1 MPSVSCFGLVIN
13 LGAGVG
19 NDKYS
24 EINMSSASAQQQI
37 EVQVFGTK
45 EFTHSHQNLYKQGG
59 NRRNIFRKLNDLIAV
74 VGIEGASAF
83 KSFKTTKHG
92 ETRIKSCIKFDLGDA
107 FRLVTVQSNRIVWLL
122 FCGSHDEC
130 DKWLNKNSGLTPML
144 LEGEVKFTRENMA
157 GSKPEL
163 RKDAVPSGIL
173 LIDRLDENHLDEFLD
188 EFQGSVSRKIGILKC
203 TADPSEIY
211 EISGRIEDQ
220 DLASLAQDVLL
231 ALLEDDREGA
241 VMRLDLHLGRAK
253 TESAWSDAEIVS
265 IKVGSNV
272 YDVALGSEDYL
283 LKINEFAQ
291 NGTSL
296 DWLLFIESFSLTSN
310 PQ

>member
-130 DKWLNKNSGLTPML
+130 
-144 LEGEVKFTRENMA
+144 V
-157 GSKPEL
+157 
-163 RKDAVPSGIL
+163 
-173 LIDRLDENHLDEFLD
+173 
-188 EFQGSVSRKIGILKC
+188 
-203 TADPSEIY
+203 
-211 EISGRIEDQ
+211 
-220 DLASLAQDVLL
+220 
-231 ALLEDDREGA
+231 
-241 VMRLDLHLGRAK
+241 
-253 TESAWSDAEIVS
+253 
-265 IKVGSNV
+265 
-272 YDVALGSEDYL
+272 
-283 LKINEFAQ
+283 
-291 NGTSL
+291 
-296 DWLLFIESFSLTSN
+296 
-310 PQ
+310 